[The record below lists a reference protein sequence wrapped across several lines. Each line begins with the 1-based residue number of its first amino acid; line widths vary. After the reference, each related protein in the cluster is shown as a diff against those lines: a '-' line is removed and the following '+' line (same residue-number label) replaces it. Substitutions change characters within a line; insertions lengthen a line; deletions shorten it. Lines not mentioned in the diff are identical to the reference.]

1 MARMTN
7 KTAKTTV
14 NLVRKSSRP
23 FFLLKKVCAPP
34 KTPDKPADLDDWKR
48 TDAIIPK
55 LTIIKSTFKAILTA
69 AGHLPLKHSK

>member
-14 NLVRKSSRP
+14 NLARKSSSP

-55 LTIIKSTFKAILTA
+55 LTIIKSTFRAILTA
-69 AGHLPLKHSK
+69 ARHLLLRRA